1 MRQIPALGWAVV
13 AVLVTGAAVYL
24 WQRDGGAD
32 PAPPL
37 AQAQGAASAAALP
50 SAVASEASAS
60 AAAAQGP
67 AVELP
72 EGNPAA
78 ALRTLKSCYFANRCN
93 LASPEGLE
101 EHFAVSRAVVER
113 LRQLPADPALRAEM
127 AREFIGFPDGHVQA
141 AALALAAALPS
152 SADTVAAVVAA
163 LRESSDAVLLEKAY
177 PVLRDWQSRGLNN
190 GFDEMFLG
198 LVSTGGWNAAQSV
211 AENVLPFLHEGNV
224 ERFRAAAEKLQP
236 GARQEALRRA
246 VRDFE
251 LQRRGG

>member
-1 MRQIPALGWAVV
+1 MRRVPALGWAAL
-13 AVLVTGAAVYL
+13 AVFVTAAAAYL
-24 WQRDGGAD
+24 WRHGAEAD
-32 PAPPL
+32 PVLPP
-37 AQAQGAASAAALP
+37 AQVQGAASAAALP
-50 SAVASEASAS
+50 GAGLAASTAEDP
-60 AAAAQGP
+60 AAEGS

-72 EGNPAA
+72 SGDPVA
-78 ALRTLKSCYFANRCN
+78 ALRTLKSCYFANSCH

-113 LRQLPADPALRAEM
+113 LRQLPADPSVRAAM
-127 AREFIGFPDGHVQA
+127 AREFIAFPDGHVQA
-141 AALALAAALPS
+141 AALALAASLPP

-190 GFDEMFLG
+190 GFDEMFLS

-224 ERFRAAAEKLQP
+224 ERFRAAADKLQA

-246 VRDFE
+246 VREFE